1 MKFNDL
7 PKKIAVFPLSN
18 AIFFPRTVLPLNIFE
33 ERYLQL
39 VNDCIKNQRIFGMI
53 QPKRNNNI
61 KSKKIGPELY
71 KVGCLGKITG
81 FTETEDKRYI
91 VNLKGISKFK
101 IIEEVKNEYLFREFK
116 VEYLSAEM
124 ENASQEKLKCEF
136 INSELDINQLKKFLK
151 KRGFSLNWKKIDNM
165 DFKNIVN
172 ALCMIMPITIN
183 EKQTLLETENIM
195 KRFEILKNI
204 IDFDIVDKFKNRTIQ

>member
-1 MKFNDL
+1 MNN
-7 PKKIAVFPLSN
+7 KIPIFPLSN
-18 AIFFPRTVLPLNIFE
+18 VIFFPETDLPLNIFE
-33 ERYLQL
+33 KRYIQMVDASLKNERLIGI
-39 VNDCIKNQRIFGMI
+39 V
-53 QPKRNNNI
+53 QPKT
-61 KSKKIGPELY
+61 KKDLY
-71 KVGCLGKITG
+71 SIGCLGKITG

>member
-1 MKFNDL
+1 MNN
-7 PKKIAVFPLSN
+7 KIPIFPLSN
-18 AIFFPRTVLPLNIFE
+18 VIFFPETDLPLNIFE
-33 ERYLQL
+33 KRYIQMIDMSLKNERLIGI
-39 VNDCIKNQRIFGMI
+39 V
-53 QPKRNNNI
+53 QPKT
-61 KSKKIGPELY
+61 KKDLY
-71 KVGCLGKITG
+71 SIGCLGKITG

-91 VNLKGISKFK
+91 INLKGISKFK

-172 ALCMIMPITIN
+172 ALCMIMPIAIN

>member
-1 MKFNDL
+1 MNN
-7 PKKIAVFPLSN
+7 KIPIFPLSN
-18 AIFFPRTVLPLNIFE
+18 VIFFPETDLPLNIFE
-33 ERYLQL
+33 KRYIQMIDMSLKNERLIGI
-39 VNDCIKNQRIFGMI
+39 V
-53 QPKRNNNI
+53 QPKT
-61 KSKKIGPELY
+61 KKDLY
-71 KVGCLGKITG
+71 SIGCLGKITG

-91 VNLKGISKFK
+91 VNLKGVSKFK

-151 KRGFSLNWKKIDNM
+151 KRGFSLNWKQIDNM
-165 DFKNIVN
+165 EFKNIVN

>member
-1 MKFNDL
+1 MNN
-7 PKKIAVFPLSN
+7 KIPIFPLSN
-18 AIFFPRTVLPLNIFE
+18 VIFFPETDLPLNIFE
-33 ERYLQL
+33 KRYIQMVDVSLKNERLIGI
-39 VNDCIKNQRIFGMI
+39 V
-53 QPKRNNNI
+53 QPKT
-61 KSKKIGPELY
+61 KKDLY
-71 KVGCLGKITG
+71 SIGCLGKITG

-91 VNLKGISKFK
+91 VNLKGVSKFK

-172 ALCMIMPITIN
+172 ALCMIMPIAIN

>member
-1 MKFNDL
+1 MNN
-7 PKKIAVFPLSN
+7 KIPIFPLSN
-18 AIFFPRTVLPLNIFE
+18 VIFFPETDLPLNIFE
-33 ERYLQL
+33 KRYIQMVDVSLKNERLIGI
-39 VNDCIKNQRIFGMI
+39 V
-53 QPKRNNNI
+53 QPKT
-61 KSKKIGPELY
+61 KKDLY
-71 KVGCLGKITG
+71 SIGCLGKITG

-91 VNLKGISKFK
+91 VNLKGVSKFK

-116 VEYLSAEM
+116 VEYLGAEM
-124 ENASQEKLKCEF
+124 ENTPQEKLKCEF

-151 KRGFSLNWKKIDNM
+151 KRGFSLNWKQIDNM

>member
-1 MKFNDL
+1 MNN
-7 PKKIAVFPLSN
+7 KIPIFPLSN
-18 AIFFPRTVLPLNIFE
+18 VIFFPETDLPLNIFE
-33 ERYLQL
+33 KRYIQMIDASLKNERLIGI
-39 VNDCIKNQRIFGMI
+39 V
-53 QPKRNNNI
+53 QPKT
-61 KSKKIGPELY
+61 KKDLY
-71 KVGCLGKITG
+71 SIGCLGKITG

-151 KRGFSLNWKKIDNM
+151 KRGFSLNWKQIDNM
-165 DFKNIVN
+165 DFKNIIN

>member
-1 MKFNDL
+1 MNN
-7 PKKIAVFPLSN
+7 KIPIFPLSN
-18 AIFFPRTVLPLNIFE
+18 VIFFPETDLPLNIFE
-33 ERYLQL
+33 KRYIQMIDASLKNERLIGI
-39 VNDCIKNQRIFGMI
+39 V
-53 QPKRNNNI
+53 QPKT
-61 KSKKIGPELY
+61 KKDLY
-71 KVGCLGKITG
+71 SIGCLGKITG

-91 VNLKGISKFK
+91 VNLKGVSKFK

-151 KRGFSLNWKKIDNM
+151 KRGFSLNWKQIDNM
-165 DFKNIVN
+165 EFKNIVN

>member
-1 MKFNDL
+1 MVDVSLKN
-7 PKKIAVFPLSN
+7 
-18 AIFFPRTVLPLNIFE
+18 
-33 ERYLQL
+33 ERLIGI
-39 VNDCIKNQRIFGMI
+39 V
-53 QPKRNNNI
+53 QPKT
-61 KSKKIGPELY
+61 KKDLY
-71 KVGCLGKITG
+71 SIGCLGKITG

-91 VNLKGISKFK
+91 VNLKGVSKFK

-172 ALCMIMPITIN
+172 ALCMIMPIAIN

>member
-1 MKFNDL
+1 MNN
-7 PKKIAVFPLSN
+7 KIPIFPLSN
-18 AIFFPRTVLPLNIFE
+18 VIFFPETDLPLNIFE
-33 ERYLQL
+33 KRYIQMIDASLKNERLIGI
-39 VNDCIKNQRIFGMI
+39 V
-53 QPKRNNNI
+53 QPKT
-61 KSKKIGPELY
+61 KKDLY
-71 KVGCLGKITG
+71 SIGCLGKITG

-91 VNLKGISKFK
+91 VNLKGVSKFK

-151 KRGFSLNWKKIDNM
+151 KRGFSLNWKQIDNM

-172 ALCMIMPITIN
+172 ALCMIIPITIN

>member
-1 MKFNDL
+1 MLCYNKTMNN
-7 PKKIAVFPLSN
+7 KIPIFPLSN
-18 AIFFPRTVLPLNIFE
+18 VIFFPETDLPLNIFE
-33 ERYLQL
+33 KRYIQMVDVSLKNERLIGI
-39 VNDCIKNQRIFGMI
+39 V
-53 QPKRNNNI
+53 QPKT
-61 KSKKIGPELY
+61 KKDLY
-71 KVGCLGKITG
+71 SIGCLGKITG

-91 VNLKGISKFK
+91 VNLKGVSKFK

-151 KRGFSLNWKKIDNM
+151 KRGFSLNWKQIDNM

>member
-1 MKFNDL
+1 MNN
-7 PKKIAVFPLSN
+7 KIPIFPLSN
-18 AIFFPRTVLPLNIFE
+18 VIFFPETDLPLNIFE
-33 ERYLQL
+33 KRYIQMVDVSLKNERLIGI
-39 VNDCIKNQRIFGMI
+39 V
-53 QPKRNNNI
+53 QPKT
-61 KSKKIGPELY
+61 KKDLY
-71 KVGCLGKITG
+71 SIGCLGKITG

-172 ALCMIMPITIN
+172 ALCMIMPIAIN

>member
-1 MKFNDL
+1 MNN
-7 PKKIAVFPLSN
+7 KIPIFPLSN
-18 AIFFPRTVLPLNIFE
+18 VIFFPETDLPLNIFE
-33 ERYLQL
+33 KRYIQMIDASLKNERLIGI
-39 VNDCIKNQRIFGMI
+39 V
-53 QPKRNNNI
+53 QPKT
-61 KSKKIGPELY
+61 KKDLY
-71 KVGCLGKITG
+71 SIGCLGKITG

-91 VNLKGISKFK
+91 VNLKGVSKFK

-151 KRGFSLNWKKIDNM
+151 KRGFSLNWKQIDNM

>member
-1 MKFNDL
+1 MNN
-7 PKKIAVFPLSN
+7 KIPIFPLSN
-18 AIFFPRTVLPLNIFE
+18 VIFFPETDLPLNIFE
-33 ERYLQL
+33 KRYIQMIDASLKNERLIGI
-39 VNDCIKNQRIFGMI
+39 V
-53 QPKRNNNI
+53 QPKT
-61 KSKKIGPELY
+61 KKDLY
-71 KVGCLGKITG
+71 SIGCLGKITG

-91 VNLKGISKFK
+91 VNLKGVSKFK

-151 KRGFSLNWKKIDNM
+151 KRGFSLNWKQIDNM
-165 DFKNIVN
+165 DFKNIIN

>member
-1 MKFNDL
+1 MNN
-7 PKKIAVFPLSN
+7 KIPIFPLSN
-18 AIFFPRTVLPLNIFE
+18 VIFFPETDLPLNIFE
-33 ERYLQL
+33 KRYIQMVDFSLRNERLIGI
-39 VNDCIKNQRIFGMI
+39 V
-53 QPKRNNNI
+53 QPKT
-61 KSKKIGPELY
+61 KKDLY
-71 KVGCLGKITG
+71 SIGCLGKITG

-91 VNLKGISKFK
+91 VNLKGVSKFK

-124 ENASQEKLKCEF
+124 ENASQEKLKGEF